1 MRLLLFISNTG
12 GNTMVKKIISEP
24 LLVPKINCELDLSER
39 GLLAAMLNNV
49 DADYKDIKG
58 LSAVINIPVNRL
70 KSTIEKLI
78 GKGYV
83 LAFNGL
89 FVVNKLIIQVCYKQT
104 CASGLSALAD
114 TLLFSRSAIHRRF
127 ILKGVH
133 TSFKIKDM
141 LLIEPNEEE

>member
-89 FVVNKLIIQVCYKQT
+89 FVVNKL
-104 CASGLSALAD
+104 
-114 TLLFSRSAIHRRF
+114 
-127 ILKGVH
+127 
-133 TSFKIKDM
+133 KIKDM